1 VATHVPN
8 FSSFLNFRG
17 YDNQSKGRAM
27 TIEIPLLPEEEARLR
42 TRAAAAQKELLT
54 FVREAVLEKLD
65 RPSLDELLAPVQQDV
80 QDSGVTE
87 SELDAAIEQAR
98 DEVWNE
104 RKSPG

>member
-1 VATHVPN
+1 
-8 FSSFLNFRG
+8 
-17 YDNQSKGRAM
+17 M

-65 RPSLDELLAPVQQDV
+65 RLSLDELLAPVHQDV
-80 QDSGVTE
+80 RSAGVSD

-98 DEVWNE
+98 DE
-104 RKSPG
+104 SFFT